1 MLDVALSVNYLLK
14 RDPSLKEL
22 FYNPP
27 IENLYP
33 ESNFFQSII
42 RSIVYQQLVEKLQ
55 EKFIR
60 DLLISSN

>member
-1 MLDVALSVNYLLK
+1 MLDVALSVKYLLK

-33 ESNFFQSII
+33 ESNFFSIDNKI
-42 RSIVYQQLVEKLQ
+42 DCVSAIEWKSCKKNLSEIY
-55 EKFIR
+55 
-60 DLLISSN
+60 